1 MSRKDIYARLCNS
14 EDKDD
19 LAYFL
24 DNLPEPD
31 VRSRYLYLV
40 YMLAALLAAV
50 TVKKFMM
57 ATSGVGGF
65 NTFTLLSLVVP
76 TINIYLIREV
86 LLFHRNGFQFTA
98 ILSLISLV
106 NAENRVMPEVVLMP
120 LIALLAGFLFL
131 RMFPKEAMI
140 SK

>member
-1 MSRKDIYARLCNS
+1 MSRGDIYARLSDS
-14 EDKDD
+14 EDRDE

-31 VRSRYLYLV
+31 LRSRYIYLV
-40 YMLAALLAAV
+40 YILAALLAAV
-50 TVKKFMM
+50 TVRKLIM
-57 ATSGVGGF
+57 ATSWVGGF
-65 NTFTLLSLVVP
+65 NAFSLLSLVVP

-106 NAENRVMPEVVLMP
+106 NAENRVMPEVVIMP
-120 LIALLAGFLFL
+120 LTALLAGFLFF
-131 RMFPKEAMI
+131 RMFPKETMI